1 MSWLLHVHTNQQRK
15 EVKDPMHEYETPEL
29 MTPEEMYEKPMLL
42 DLEEVTACAKL
53 CGTGG
58 SGSAE

>member
-1 MSWLLHVHTNQQRK
+1 MQK
-15 EVKDPMHEYETPEL
+15 YETPQL

-58 SGSAE
+58 SGTSG